1 MKIKTIEI
9 LMIIITIINISCEKE
24 TSWKFKRGN
33 LETIV
38 VNSII
43 TNEYKKQLVKISM
56 PSGVINDKDLPV
68 SGAYVT
74 VSANDSVFVFT
85 ESDTL
90 LGYYY
95 SRTPFVAI
103 VGTEYRLNI
112 VYKDSTYT
120 AKASLEP
127 VEPFTFLSYS
137 LANDSSGMYKIDWV
151 NQDYNQKEQA
161 MYRVDIDWSNLVDST
176 IKDTV
181 TKKLMYFYSFKT
193 VDVSEA
199 FAPQTEKIYFPK
211 GSIITET
218 KYSLSD
224 DYAAYLRALQAETAW
239 RGGVFDEQKG
249 NLPSNISPNGLGFFS
264 VCAVIKKTV
273 EVK

>member
-1 MKIKTIEI
+1 MKLKSII
-9 LMIIITIINISCEKE
+9 LLFFIALISCEKE
-24 TSWKFKRGN
+24 TTWNLKRGN

-43 TNEYKKQLVKISM
+43 TNEYKKQLVKLSM
-56 PSGVINDKDLPV
+56 PSGVINDKELPI

-74 VSANDSVFVFT
+74 VSANDSIFT
-85 ESDTL
+85 FIESDSL

-103 VGTEYRLNI
+103 IGTEYRLNI
-112 VYKDSTYT
+112 VYKDSVYSS
-120 AKASLEP
+120 KASMEP
-127 VEPFTFLSYS
+127 VTPLTFLSYS

-151 NQDYNQKEQA
+151 NQNYTSKEQA
-161 MYRVDIDWSNLVDST
+161 MYKVEIDWSNLVDST

-181 TKKLMYFYSFKT
+181 TKKLLYFYSFNT

-249 NLPSNISPNGLGFFS
+249 NLPSNITPNGLGFFS
-264 VCAVIKKTV
+264 VCSVISKTV
-273 EVK
+273 DVK

>member
-1 MKIKTIEI
+1 MKTKSFI
-9 LMIIITIINISCEKE
+9 LLIIIALISCEKE
-24 TSWKFKRGN
+24 TNWEFKRGN

-43 TNEYKKQLVKISM
+43 TNENKYQLVKITM
-56 PSGVINDKDLPV
+56 PSGKINDKELPI
-68 SGAYVT
+68 SGAEVT
-74 VSANDSVFVFT
+74 ISANDSVFIFN
-85 ESDTL
+85 ESDSL

-95 SRTPFVAI
+95 SRTPFVAVI
-103 VGTEYRLNI
+103 GTEYRLNI

-127 VEPFTFLSYS
+127 VQPLTFLSYS
-137 LANDSSGMYKIDWV
+137 LADDSLGMYKIDWV
-151 NQDYNQKEQA
+151 NQAYNPKEQA
-161 MYRVDIDWSNLVDST
+161 MYKVEIDWSNLVDST

-181 TKKLMYFYSFKT
+181 TKKLLYYYSFKT

-199 FAPQTEKIYFPK
+199 FAPQKEKIYFPK

-239 RGGVFDEQKG
+239 RGSVFDEQKG
-249 NLPSNISPNGLGFFS
+249 NLPSNISSGGLGFFS
-264 VCAVIKKTV
+264 VCSVIKRTV